1 MASLYRK
8 PVFSTDPKT
17 GQKIK
22 SRSKK
27 WWGRY
32 RENGT
37 ERRIP
42 LASDKG
48 AAQAMLNE
56 LVRKVER
63 RAAGLGDP
71 FDHHRERPLQAHL
84 DDFAAYLANKGSTAD
99 YVNTTKQRVRSV
111 IEACKFAQIYDL
123 SASRVQEY
131 LAQLRAKNR
140 SIASSNHYLRAI
152 KMFSRWL
159 VRDRRTADDRL
170 AHLSKMNV
178 ETDRRRIRRPLTM
191 QEFQMLLESAES
203 GPSIQN
209 ISGPDRAVLYIVGAY
224 TGFRRKEIA
233 SIFPHSFD
241 FDSEPPTLTIEAA
254 YSKHRRTD
262 VIPLRRDFAERIR
275 AWITSKGCSGHGRP
289 LFDVAEKR
297 TAEMIK
303 KDLERVG
310 VPYVNERGHYAD
322 FHALRKT
329 FITNLS
335 RAGVPPKTTQ
345 MLARHSDINL
355 TMNVYT
361 ALGVLDQA
369 AAVEALPAIP
379 SDSREDQAEALR
391 ATGTEG
397 PPDKNVSPKMVPTV
411 VPSGA
416 ENGAILPA
424 SSPLQTASDCT
435 EMANGEGSPNE
446 PKDPKTSEEYGASCA
461 ALHQDESN
469 CTDECARGDS
479 NSHPLRDWILSP
491 ARLPIPPLALLDEL
505 YTNGARF
512 LNHRKENADEE
523 GVRICFD

>member
-1 MASLYRK
+1 MASLYKK
-8 PVFSTDPKT
+8 PITVTDPKT
-17 GQKIK
+17 REKIK

-27 WWGRY
+27 WWGRF
-32 RENGT
+32 RDENGT
-37 ERRIP
+37 EHRVP

-111 IEACKFAQIYDL
+111 IEACKFVLIDDL

-170 AHLSKMNV
+170 AHLSKMNT

-241 FDSEPPTLTIEAA
+241 FDSEPPILTIEAA

-262 VIPLRRDFAERIR
+262 VIPLQ
-275 AWITSKGCSGHGRP
+275 GLLP
-289 LFDVAEKR
+289 KR
-297 TAEMIK
+297 TSAV
-303 KDLERVG
+303 R
-310 VPYVNERGHYAD
+310 RC
-322 FHALRKT
+322 RKT
-329 FITNLS
+329 DGRN
-335 RAGVPPKTTQ
+335 
-345 MLARHSDINL
+345 
-355 TMNVYT
+355 
-361 ALGVLDQA
+361 DQ
-369 AAVEALPAIP
+369 
-379 SDSREDQAEALR
+379 
-391 ATGTEG
+391 EG
-397 PPDKNVSPKMVPTV
+397 
-411 VPSGA
+411 SGA
-416 ENGAILPA
+416 GWSA
-424 SSPLQTASDCT
+424 
-435 EMANGEGSPNE
+435 
-446 PKDPKTSEEYGASCA
+446 
-461 ALHQDESN
+461 
-469 CTDECARGDS
+469 
-479 NSHPLRDWILSP
+479 
-491 ARLPIPPLALLDEL
+491 
-505 YTNGARF
+505 
-512 LNHRKENADEE
+512 
-523 GVRICFD
+523 VRE